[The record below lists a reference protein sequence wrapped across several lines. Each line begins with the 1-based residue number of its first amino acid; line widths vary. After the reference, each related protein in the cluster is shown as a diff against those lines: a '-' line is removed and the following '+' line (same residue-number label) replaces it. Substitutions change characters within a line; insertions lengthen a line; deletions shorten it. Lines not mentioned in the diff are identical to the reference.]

1 LKFYK
6 TLRREFEVAFSR
18 NAQPIWL
25 RILKYAVIASFIY
38 FYWRSRSFW
47 IILTGVFILGLLL
60 HFWYR
65 YKTQGWTKSYGGWDF
80 EKNKSKLNF

>member
-1 LKFYK
+1 LKFSN

-18 NAQPIWL
+18 NAQPIWF
-25 RILKYAVIASFIY
+25 RILKYAVMISFIY
-38 FYWRSRSFW
+38 FYWRSTLFW

-65 YKTQGWTKSYGGWDF
+65 YKTGEWTKSYGGWDF